1 MVTKAIAALLKKG
14 SKKVKDARSKVDE
27 AFTPKQLKEKEAKL
41 KRTQREKTEKI
52 KKETKSDD
60 PVVRAGSE
68 TKAERNRRLAKNKRE
83 REKLKKEQ
91 TGASRRRQVGTAIGA
106 TALGSGL
113 TAGVLKGVQDKKAK
127 EKKAADKKKADERG
141 ITQEE
146 IIKEWKYK
154 ADFSCEKGSAFHEY
168 VENFLTNK
176 VFPFPEHKIT
186 KALDGEENMIECK
199 KAVMNSI
206 NKKTNRSTT
215 STIYYTN
222 KIDNSYNI
230 NFKKLKGFPIYY
242 EIISDNIISTYL
254 AVEIINKN
262 INPKIFEIDN
272 NTSIYKMEE
281 FKALMTQ

>member
-1 MVTKAIAALLKKG
+1 M
-14 SKKVKDARSKVDE
+14 
-27 AFTPKQLKEKEAKL
+27 
-41 KRTQREKTEKI
+41 
-52 KKETKSDD
+52 
-60 PVVRAGSE
+60 
-68 TKAERNRRLAKNKRE
+68 
-83 REKLKKEQ
+83 
-91 TGASRRRQVGTAIGA
+91 
-106 TALGSGL
+106 
-113 TAGVLKGVQDKKAK
+113 DKKFGIILNDNDTNYL
-127 EKKAADKKKADERG
+127 ENIIYIDESEDFLG
-141 ITQEE
+141 IQ
-146 IIKEWKYK
+146 
-154 ADFSCEKGSAFHEY
+154 
-168 VENFLTNK
+168 
-176 VFPFPEHKIT
+176 
-186 KALDGEENMIECK
+186 CK

-242 EIISDNIISTYL
+242 EIISDSIISTYL

>member
-1 MVTKAIAALLKKG
+1 MNRLIFILYFLISLISFSQDFEGLISYTITHTSLDSSLNEIATMPTKLDFYISGELARIDQSTKIGTQTTIIDTLLN
-14 SKKVKDARSKVDE
+14 
-27 AFTPKQLKEKEAKL
+27 
-41 KRTQREKTEKI
+41 
-52 KKETKSDD
+52 
-60 PVVRAGSE
+60 
-68 TKAERNRRLAKNKRE
+68 RNILLIN
-83 REKLKKEQ
+83 LM
-91 TGASRRRQVGTAIGA
+91 
-106 TALGSGL
+106 
-113 TAGVLKGVQDKKAK
+113 DKKFGIILNDNDTNYL
-127 EKKAADKKKADERG
+127 ENIIYIDES
-141 ITQEE
+141 E
-146 IIKEWKYK
+146 
-154 ADFSCEKGSAFHEY
+154 DFLG
-168 VENFLTNK
+168 
-176 VFPFPEHKIT
+176 
-186 KALDGEENMIECK
+186 IECK

>member
-1 MVTKAIAALLKKG
+1 MNRLIFILNFLISLISFSQDFEGLISYTITHTSLDSSINEIASMPTKLDFYISGELARIDQSTKIGTQTTIIDTLLN
-14 SKKVKDARSKVDE
+14 
-27 AFTPKQLKEKEAKL
+27 
-41 KRTQREKTEKI
+41 
-52 KKETKSDD
+52 
-60 PVVRAGSE
+60 
-68 TKAERNRRLAKNKRE
+68 RNILLIN
-83 REKLKKEQ
+83 LM
-91 TGASRRRQVGTAIGA
+91 
-106 TALGSGL
+106 
-113 TAGVLKGVQDKKAK
+113 DKKFGIILNDNDTNYL
-127 EKKAADKKKADERG
+127 ENIIYIDES
-141 ITQEE
+141 E
-146 IIKEWKYK
+146 
-154 ADFSCEKGSAFHEY
+154 DFLG
-168 VENFLTNK
+168 
-176 VFPFPEHKIT
+176 
-186 KALDGEENMIECK
+186 IECK

-281 FKALMTQ
+281 FRALMTQ

>member
-1 MVTKAIAALLKKG
+1 MNRLIFILYFLISLISFSQDFEGLISYTITHTSLDSSINEIATMPTKLDFYISGELARIDQSTKIGTQTTIIDTLLK
-14 SKKVKDARSKVDE
+14 
-27 AFTPKQLKEKEAKL
+27 
-41 KRTQREKTEKI
+41 
-52 KKETKSDD
+52 
-60 PVVRAGSE
+60 
-68 TKAERNRRLAKNKRE
+68 RNILLIN
-83 REKLKKEQ
+83 LM
-91 TGASRRRQVGTAIGA
+91 
-106 TALGSGL
+106 
-113 TAGVLKGVQDKKAK
+113 DKKFGIILNDNDTNYL
-127 EKKAADKKKADERG
+127 ENIIYIDESEDFLG
-141 ITQEE
+141 IQ
-146 IIKEWKYK
+146 
-154 ADFSCEKGSAFHEY
+154 
-168 VENFLTNK
+168 
-176 VFPFPEHKIT
+176 
-186 KALDGEENMIECK
+186 CK